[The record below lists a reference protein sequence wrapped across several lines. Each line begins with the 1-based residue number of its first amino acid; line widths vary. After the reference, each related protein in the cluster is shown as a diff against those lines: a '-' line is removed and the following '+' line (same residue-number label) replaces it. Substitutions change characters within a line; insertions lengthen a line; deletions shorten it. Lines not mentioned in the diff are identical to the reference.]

1 MPALGLS
8 SPLELLDELKRK
20 VRALQRLQFQ
30 VLEIVGAL
38 EQQGAAET
46 LGYKDLIEVFK
57 HMLHWDPKMS
67 RRKLKQA
74 KALCPTLTPTGSRV
88 DPALPGVAAA
98 MADGELSEDHVD
110 VLTEAMAELPAVAE
124 EHVVEYARQHEPR
137 SAKEFCKELAYRLDQ
152 DGPEPKEPEPVQPR
166 NFVRRRRKSGRYLLS
181 ADLDA
186 ETGAKLDA
194 LIDQLAKPEPGDQRF
209 APERE
214 GDALCEVVDLAL
226 RASGNHIHG
235 GERVQLTVTVDYDKL
250 RAGIGTARLDNGE
263 HIPMNQVR
271 RIACDS
277 GVIPMVLGSRSQVYD
292 VGRKTRTINAGLRR
306 ILVARDRG
314 CSFPGC
320 TRPPSQSE
328 AHHIR
333 YWSEGGE
340 TNLANLALLCRR
352 HHDLVHDSEWEVQ
365 IIGDVPVFR
374 PPTFIDPQR
383 KPRRN
388 QVHAADS
395 ENTAADHEHILDRL
409 AGSEGESQQHARLT
423 GT

>member
-1 MPALGLS
+1 MPALSLA

-20 VRALQRLQFQ
+20 VRALQQLQFQ
-30 VLEIVGAL
+30 VLQIVGAL
-38 EQQGAAET
+38 DQQGAAET

-57 HMLHWDPKMS
+57 HTLRWDPKVS

-74 KALCPTLTPTGSRV
+74 QALCPRVTPSGSRI

-98 MADGELSEDHVD
+98 MAEGELSEDHVD
-110 VLTEAMAELPAVAE
+110 VLTEAMAALPAVAE
-124 EHVVEYARQHEPR
+124 EHVVEYARLHEPR
-137 SAKEFCKELAYRLDQ
+137 SAKAFCKELAYRLDQ

-166 NFVRRRRKSGRYLLS
+166 NFVRRQWKGGRYLLS

-194 LIDQLAKPEPGDQRF
+194 LIDPLAKPEPDDVRF

-226 RASGNHIHG
+226 RAGGNRIHG

-271 RIACDS
+271 KIACDS
-277 GVIPMVLGSRSQVYD
+277 GIVPTLLGSRSQVYD

-306 ILVARDRG
+306 VLVARDRG
-314 CSFPGC
+314 CAFPGC
-320 TRPPSQSE
+320 TRPPSHCE
-328 AHHIR
+328 AHHVI
-333 YWSEGGE
+333 YWANGGE
-340 TNLANLALLCRR
+340 TNVDNLVLLCRR
-352 HHDLVHDSEWEVQ
+352 HHDLVHQSEWEVQ
-365 IIGDVPVFR
+365 VITGLPVFR
-374 PPTFIDPQR
+374 PPAFIDPQR
-383 KPRRN
+383 RPRTN
-388 QVHAADS
+388 SLHAA
-395 ENTAADHEHILDRL
+395 
-409 AGSEGESQQHARLT
+409 
-423 GT
+423 